1 MRITS
6 HITFLFALLPL
17 LLFGQAPRK
26 WSSAEIHQGIQK
38 LNFLGS
44 ALYIAAHP
52 DDENT
57 SLIAYLSNELKAN
70 TAYLSLTRGDGG
82 QNLIGPEIR
91 ELLGIIRTQELLAA
105 RRIDGGTQFFT
116 RANDFG
122 YSKTAQE
129 SFTIWNREEV
139 LADVIWA
146 IRRWRP
152 DIIINRF
159 DHTGKRP
166 THGHHTGSAMLSYE
180 AFQLSGKEEVHP
192 EQQIFYPPWQARR
205 AFHNISSWFYRN
217 QPGGWEKVDK
227 SEMVKLDIGKY
238 YSFNGYSN
246 GEISALS
253 RSQHKSQGFGRIGVR
268 GTDMEY
274 LELIQG
280 DLPPDLSDPF
290 SGINTSW
297 SRLEGGEPIGE
308 ILRKVEEE
316 FDFEQP
322 EKSVA
327 GLVEAL
333 GLMESL
339 PDGHWKRLK
348 IQEAKELIAACMGL
362 YLEALGGDPTAT
374 PGDSLE
380 IELEV
385 VSRAMEGLAFQGFRI
400 LPEIWD
406 TTLSLKLEENEKWT
420 MYVQIRLP
428 DDFPYSNAYW
438 LNEPWELGMYQANDQ
453 RLIGLPETPRLLR
466 VAFDFAVYGKKIRWT
481 RDVVFR
487 RSDPVEGEVYR
498 PFEVLPVVS
507 VSLDQK
513 VQVFTKPES
522 QPVELVV
529 RANRDN
535 SRGVV
540 SMDVPAGWVLEPQE
554 ISFSIPLKGGE
565 ERIRFQLTPPSE
577 PSEGQIRPYAYVEG
591 DTFRQEMAEI
601 DYDHIPRQLVF
612 QESRGK
618 VVNIDI
624 RHAGRRIGYV
634 MGTGDEVPISLE
646 QMGYEVV
653 LLEDKDIKAE
663 NLAQYD
669 AVVTGIRAY
678 NTRQRMRFLQPELM
692 EYVKKGGT
700 LVVQYNTSFRLQLPE
715 EELGPPDTL
724 KLSRDR
730 VSVEGA
736 EVRLLKPDH
745 EVLNYPN
752 VITQKDFEGWVQE
765 RGLYFP
771 DKWGPSFQAILSMND
786 PGEDPKDGS
795 LLVARYGQGH
805 YVYTGLSFFRE
816 LPAGVPGA
824 YRLFANLVSLGQKD
838 KP

>member
-17 LLFGQAPRK
+17 LLFGQPPRK
-26 WSSAEIHQGIQK
+26 WSSSEIHQGIQK

-57 SLIAYLSNELKAN
+57 SLISYLSNEVKAN

-122 YSKTAQE
+122 YSKTAKE
-129 SFTIWNREEV
+129 SFTIWDKEEV

-180 AFQLSGKEEVHP
+180 AFELSGKQDVHP
-192 EQQIFYPPWQARR
+192 EQQAFYPPWQARR

-238 YSFNGYSN
+238 YPFNGYSN

-268 GTDMEY
+268 GTDLEY

-290 SGINTSW
+290 SGINTTW
-297 SRLEGGEPIGE
+297 SRVEGGEPIGE
-308 ILRKVEEE
+308 ILRRVEED

-322 EKSVA
+322 EKSVP

-333 GLMESL
+333 DLMESL
-339 PDGHWKRLK
+339 PDGYWKRVK
-348 IQEAKELIAACMGL
+348 MEEAKTLIAACLGL
-362 YLEALGGDPTAT
+362 YMEALGEEATAS

-380 IELEV
+380 INLEV
-385 VSRAMEGLAFQGFRI
+385 VSRAAGGLDFQGLRVSPQ
-400 LPEIWD
+400 LWD
-406 TTLSLKLEENEKWT
+406 STLNLTLEENEKWT
-420 MYVQIRLP
+420 KQIQVRLP
-428 DDFPYSNAYW
+428 EDFPYSNAYW
-438 LNEPWELGMYQANDQ
+438 LNEPWELGMYQVEDQ
-453 RLIGLPETPRLLR
+453 QLIGLPETPRRLR
-466 VAFDFAVYGKKIRWT
+466 VAFDFQVYGKTIRWEK
-481 RDVVFR
+481 DVVFR

-498 PFEVLPVVS
+498 PFEILPVVGI
-507 VSLDQK
+507 SLDQK
-513 VQVFTKPES
+513 VQVFTQPEP
-522 QPVELVV
+522 QTVELIV
-529 RANRDN
+529 RANREN
-535 SRGVV
+535 TEGVV
-540 SMDVPAGWVLEPQE
+540 RMDVPPGWQLKPREA
-554 ISFSIPLKGGE
+554 SFSIPLKGGE
-565 ERIRFQLTPPSE
+565 ERIRFQLTPPAE
-577 PSEGQIRPYAYVEG
+577 QSEGRIRPYAIVEG
-591 DTFRQEMAEI
+591 DTFRLEKVEI
-601 DYDHIPRQLVF
+601 DYDHIPSQLVLR
-612 QESRGK
+612 ESIAK
-618 VVNIDI
+618 VV
-624 RHAGRRIGYV
+624 RVELKKAGKRIGYL
-634 MGTGDEVPISLE
+634 MGAGDEVPFSLE

-653 LLEDKDIKAE
+653 LLEDEDVKAD
-663 NLAQYD
+663 NLARFD
-669 AVVTGIRAY
+669 AVVTGVRAY
-678 NTRQRMRFLQPELM
+678 NTRERMRFLQPELLA
-692 EYVKKGGT
+692 YVEQGGT
-700 LVVQYNTSFRLQLPE
+700 LVIQYNTSFRLKLPME
-715 EELGPPDTL
+715 EMAPDTL
-724 KLSRDR
+724 ELSRDR
-730 VSVEGA
+730 VTVEGA
-736 EVRLLKPDH
+736 EVRFLKPGH
-745 EVLNYPN
+745 EVLNHPN
-752 VITQKDFEGWVQE
+752 RITDADFEGWVQE
-765 RGLYFP
+765 RGLYYP
-771 DKWGPSFQAILSMND
+771 DHWGPSFEAILSMND
-786 PGEDPKDGS
+786 PGEEPMNGS
-795 LLVARYGQGH
+795 LLVARHGKGH